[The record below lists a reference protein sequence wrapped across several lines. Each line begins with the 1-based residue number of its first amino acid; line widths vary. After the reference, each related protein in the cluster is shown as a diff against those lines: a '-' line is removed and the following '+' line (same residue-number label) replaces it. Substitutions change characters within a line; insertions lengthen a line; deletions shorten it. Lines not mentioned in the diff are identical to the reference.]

1 MSDTLPYPAPRRRL
15 WVLLLVLLLAFLAGI
30 ALTASMV
37 SRGWFA
43 PPPPRAPLAPARVM
57 TAAPAARSASPAPD
71 AGTLAT
77 REAILSAQLASLES
91 RTAIVSADADEAG
104 GRANRAEAMLVVFAA
119 RRAIDG
125 GRGLGALE
133 APLVARFATA
143 QPGAVDTVRRG
154 ARERMTLEDLRG
166 GLDALGNGL
175 VSGSDGWLGSLHH
188 SLGALIVLHRAGEP
202 SAVPAERLA
211 RARRLLDTGQVEAAI
226 AEVAQLPGAARAANW
241 TAAARRYV
249 EAHHAL
255 DTLEHAAMADQDA
268 PGTTR

>member
-1 MSDTLPYPAPRRRL
+1 MSDTLPYPVPRRRV

-30 ALTASMV
+30 ALTASMA

-43 PPPPRAPLAPARVM
+43 PPPAPAPVTVLKVPATAPAPRA
-57 TAAPAARSASPAPD
+57 PAPD

-104 GRANRAEAMLVVFAA
+104 ARANHAEAMLVAFAA

-125 GRGLGALE
+125 GQGLGAIE

-143 QPGAVDTVRRG
+143 KPRAVDAVRRA
-154 ARERMTLEDLRG
+154 ARERMTLEELRG

-175 VSGSDGWLGSLHH
+175 VSGGDGWLASLHH

-202 SAVPAERLA
+202 SAVPADRLA
-211 RARRLLDTGQVEAAI
+211 RARRLLDSGQVEGAI
-226 AEVAQLPGAARAANW
+226 AEVAQLPGAARATNW

-249 EAHHAL
+249 EAHRAL
-255 DTLEHAAMADQDA
+255 DTLEHAAIADQDA
-268 PGTTR
+268 LGTAG